1 MMENL
6 LTAYDVVKAGTAG
19 TNEGMRQ
26 QQMVAEMA
34 AYGDAAQTNRI
45 QNRLARMVAETDID
59 EHSKTENWKQSVN
72 NLLMGTPQQQSPAG
86 MPPAPVAPQQ
96 TPTPAAPAPMSG
108 NVPLNQF
115 RDNEMVRNGLMAAP
129 APQQQPTAPAG
140 MPPVV
145 PSATPPAPQQ
155 APAAPKDAYEPLFQ
169 ATQPGGQLYQQDPQ
183 RAMKLNDEIKV
194 KRSTEQWDKLKIAAE
209 EGKISDQQQKELQTK
224 FEPVIRA
231 MVPLTQ
237 EYEKQIAKGV
247 PPEKAL
253 ASVQPAYQQL
263 LKDMSQVPGFEQAAK
278 MAPTTFSPKLAYTMA
293 DTFKS
298 MEAMQL
304 AAGKEES
311 KIGELT
317 RSGSVTP
324 SGKMIFTNKKGE
336 QYVDGK
342 LYTGTSVKPK
352 AGVTGGGVGIPS
364 EGKIMGALKGGKP
377 NDAVEYAA
385 QYLAFYGKLPPGMGR
400 SKGGD
405 AVREKAFARVSE
417 IAKDAGMTL
426 PELFAAGADVK
437 ASVAAMSK
445 QKGLMTVAQSNE
457 AQAQKNLTRLEG
469 LYEKLGNGTIPVLN
483 SVINRFKKGL
493 GAPEPGT
500 AEAVAYETMIEYTK
514 VVTGQTTGAA
524 PTDSAMK
531 NTADLVNVLKDN
543 PAMIKQ
549 KFGQFR
555 GLMVDK
561 LKSQEETYNKLK
573 ADLGKGVAAGVAP
586 ASTPPS
592 GPSPTAK
599 IPAGA
604 QTGTYHGQRAYTTDG
619 GKSFFSEETGKR
631 L

>member
-1 MMENL
+1 MENL

-19 TNEGMRQ
+19 TDAGMRQ
-26 QQMVAEMA
+26 QLMAAEMA

-45 QNRLARMVAETDID
+45 QNRLARMVASTGID
-59 EHSKTENWKQSVN
+59 EQEKESAWKQSVTN
-72 NLLMGTPQQQSPAG
+72 MLTGAGTQAAPQQQSPAG
-86 MPPAPVAPQQ
+86 MPPAP
-96 TPTPAAPAPMSG
+96 
-108 NVPLNQF
+108 
-115 RDNEMVRNGLMAAP
+115 AAP
-129 APQQQPTAPAG
+129 APQQAPAAPAG
-140 MPPVV
+140 MPPA
-145 PSATPPAPQQ
+145 PTGQPTAPQQAPAAPAGMPPAPTGQPTAPQQ

-342 LYTGTSVKPK
+342 LYTGASVKPK
-352 AGVTGGGVGIPS
+352 VGVTGGGVGIPS

-514 VVTGQTTGAA
+514 VITGQTTGAV

-531 NTADLVNVLKDN
+531 NTADLINVIKDN

-549 KFGQFR
+549 KFTQFR

-561 LKSQEETYNKLK
+561 LKSQGETYNKLK
-573 ADLGKGVAAGVAP
+573 ADLGKGVTAAGVAP